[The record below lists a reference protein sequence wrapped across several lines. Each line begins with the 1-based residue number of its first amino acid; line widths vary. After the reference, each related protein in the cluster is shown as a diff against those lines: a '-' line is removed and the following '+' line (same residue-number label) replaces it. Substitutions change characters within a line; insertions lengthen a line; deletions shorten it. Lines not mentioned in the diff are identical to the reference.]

1 MSSIGTGY
9 HSQCKFCKKSIK
21 GVRYDVCKTC
31 RTAQAAQQVNTNSN
45 SNATTNEI
53 KVISQAE
60 AKSLQLTN
68 DIGTYGWQRCGSGT
82 WVKTQKQAEAWLRQV
97 MKGDA
102 YRPNNIAYV
111 WQNVY
116 DNQDGNSIMAQKS
129 WGANYY
135 SI

>member
-1 MSSIGTGY
+1 
-9 HSQCKFCKKSIK
+9 
-21 GVRYDVCKTC
+21 
-31 RTAQAAQQVNTNSN
+31 
-45 SNATTNEI
+45 
-53 KVISQAE
+53 
-60 AKSLQLTN
+60 
-68 DIGTYGWQRCGSGT
+68 
-82 WVKTQKQAEAWLRQV
+82 V

-116 DNQDGNSIMAQKS
+116 DNLDGNGIMAQKS

>member
-1 MSSIGTGY
+1 M
-9 HSQCKFCKKSIK
+9 
-21 GVRYDVCKTC
+21 
-31 RTAQAAQQVNTNSN
+31 
-45 SNATTNEI
+45 NATTYEI

-116 DNQDGNSIMAQKS
+116 DNLDGNGIMAQKS